1 MNGIQEVSG
10 SIPLI
15 STNHHKRMQKTVE
28 TTRFQRF
35 FCLLEKSFLGR
46 FCPLEFYSKIQG
58 LRGQKNEE
66 NQNESGRHDGRNLQ
80 GLSHFP
86 ENQRRGRKD
95 FADLFFPPARRIKA
109 YGHSEG
115 YCRPEQ
121 AGLGKHDSKHEGGR
135 PFLEHHK
142 QLHPDEAG
150 KPPAAGAATP
160 IDEKKGQEAPKT
172 PASTTP
178 KPADGK
184 KEPEAPKAPVD
195 PLAKPT
201 NEKKGQEAPK
211 TPAGTTP
218 KPTDGKKEPEAPKT
232 PVDPF
237 AKPTNEKKEP
247 EAPKTPAD
255 TPAKPADGKKEP
267 EAPKAPADPLA
278 KPTNEKKGQEAP
290 KAPADTSA
298 KPADEK
304 KGQEAPK
311 APADT
316 PAKPADGKKSPVSDP
331 SKPKDEKEQEPRSP
345 NLRFVALSKI
355 KPLPGTYVKDE
366 PRKDY
371 SGLIADIKKNGL
383 QKPVIL
389 RKSEKEDEFQLV
401 DGFHRCKALEQAGM
415 LEVRADVYEISLAQA
430 SEYRKGHR
438 DKPLMPVPG
447 KLVPYPPEEPAK
459 ADKAPEA
466 PAVGDEELPENLKIP
481 LTREG
486 QPETVTTMKVANIR
500 PFEGHPFAVRDNKDM
515 WDLVDSIKKF
525 GVLEPVMVIPH
536 KDGGYEMVSGHR
548 RMRACQLAGIEDI
561 PVIVRNLDR
570 DEAIISMVDS
580 NLKREEISP
589 MEKARAYQ
597 MKTDAMKRKMGRRT
611 KEEIAQDEALGI
623 KRINADEELAQQ
635 MGESPATIQR
645 YKTLNKLV
653 PELQDMVDKGKIP
666 VNTGADIA
674 QMKPKEQKVLADAI
688 QKEAKVPSG
697 TKAKELKKESQAGS
711 LTTEKIVQAVAPT
724 KREETPPLKVTMLE
738 EDLRPF
744 FPDKRTTIPDV
755 KQGILEGLKLR
766 QTVMERQKAKAAA
779 GKTVKKAETPVR

>member
-1 MNGIQEVSG
+1 MADPKKN
-10 SIPLI
+10 PLI
-15 STNHHKRMQKTVE
+15 GAFRAPVP
-28 TTRFQRF
+28 
-35 FCLLEKSFLGR
+35 G
-46 FCPLEFYSKIQG
+46 
-58 LRGQKNEE
+58 
-66 NQNESGRHDGRNLQ
+66 
-80 GLSHFP
+80 
-86 ENQRRGRKD
+86 
-95 FADLFFPPARRIKA
+95 APPGTPA
-109 YGHSEG
+109 
-115 YCRPEQ
+115 P
-121 AGLGKHDSKHEGGR
+121 
-135 PFLEHHK
+135 P
-142 QLHPDEAG
+142 EAG
-150 KPPAAGAATP
+150 NPPAAGAAKP
-160 IDEKKGQEAPKT
+160 IDEKKGQEAPKA
-172 PASTTP
+172 PAGTTP

-184 KEPEAPKAPVD
+184 KEPEAPKAP
-195 PLAKPT
+195 
-201 NEKKGQEAPK
+201 
-211 TPAGTTP
+211 
-218 KPTDGKKEPEAPKT
+218 
-232 PVDPF
+232 
-237 AKPTNEKKEP
+237 
-247 EAPKTPAD
+247 AD
-255 TPAKPADGKKEP
+255 TSAKPADGKKEP
-267 EAPKAPADPLA
+267 EAPKAPADPLT
-278 KPTNEKKGQEAP
+278 KPTNEKKGQEEP
-290 KAPADTSA
+290 KAPTDAS
-298 KPADEK
+298 
-304 KGQEAPK
+304 
-311 APADT
+311 
-316 PAKPADGKKSPVSDP
+316 AKPADGKKSPVSDP

-345 NLRFVALSKI
+345 DLRFVALSKI

-415 LEVRADVYEISLAQA
+415 LEVRADVYEMSLAQA

-481 LTREG
+481 LTKEG

-548 RMRACQLAGIEDI
+548 RMRACQLAGIENI

-623 KRINADEELAQQ
+623 KRMNADEELAQQ
-635 MGESPATIQR
+635 VGESPATIQR

-653 PELQDMVDKGKIP
+653 PELQDLVDEGKIP

-724 KREETPPLKVTMLE
+724 KREEMPPLKVTMLE

-766 QTVMERQKAKAAA
+766 QTVMERQKAKTAAA
-779 GKTVKKAETPVR
+779 KKADTPVR

>member
-1 MNGIQEVSG
+1 MADPKKN
-10 SIPLI
+10 PLI
-15 STNHHKRMQKTVE
+15 GAFRAPVP
-28 TTRFQRF
+28 
-35 FCLLEKSFLGR
+35 G
-46 FCPLEFYSKIQG
+46 
-58 LRGQKNEE
+58 
-66 NQNESGRHDGRNLQ
+66 
-80 GLSHFP
+80 
-86 ENQRRGRKD
+86 
-95 FADLFFPPARRIKA
+95 APPDTPA
-109 YGHSEG
+109 
-115 YCRPEQ
+115 P
-121 AGLGKHDSKHEGGR
+121 
-135 PFLEHHK
+135 P
-142 QLHPDEAG
+142 EAG
-150 KPPAAGAATP
+150 KPPAAGAAKP
-160 IDEKKGQEAPKT
+160 IDEKKGQEAPKA
-172 PASTTP
+172 PAGTTP
-178 KPADGK
+178 KPTDGKKGPEAPKAPADTSAKPADGK
-184 KEPEAPKAPVD
+184 KEPEAPKAP
-195 PLAKPT
+195 
-201 NEKKGQEAPK
+201 
-211 TPAGTTP
+211 AGTTP
-218 KPTDGKKEPEAPKT
+218 KPTDGKKGPEAPK
-232 PVDPF
+232 
-237 AKPTNEKKEP
+237 A
-247 EAPKTPAD
+247 PAD
-255 TPAKPADGKKEP
+255 TSAKPADGKKEP
-267 EAPKAPADPLA
+267 EAPKAPADPLT
-278 KPTNEKKGQEAP
+278 KPTNEKKGPEAP

-298 KPADEK
+298 KPADGK

-316 PAKPADGKKSPVSDP
+316 PAKPTNEKKGQEEPKAPTDTSAKPADGKKSPVSDP

-345 NLRFVALSKI
+345 DLRFVALSKI

-415 LEVRADVYEISLAQA
+415 LEVRADVYEMSLAQA

-481 LTREG
+481 LTKEG

-548 RMRACQLAGIEDI
+548 RMRACQLAGIENI

-623 KRINADEELAQQ
+623 KRMNADEELAQQ

-653 PELQDMVDKGKIP
+653 PELQDLVDEGKIP

-724 KREETPPLKVTMLE
+724 KREEMPPLKVTMLE

-779 GKTVKKAETPVR
+779 GKTVKKAETPTR

>member
-1 MNGIQEVSG
+1 MADPKKN
-10 SIPLI
+10 PLI
-15 STNHHKRMQKTVE
+15 GAFRAPVP
-28 TTRFQRF
+28 
-35 FCLLEKSFLGR
+35 G
-46 FCPLEFYSKIQG
+46 
-58 LRGQKNEE
+58 
-66 NQNESGRHDGRNLQ
+66 
-80 GLSHFP
+80 
-86 ENQRRGRKD
+86 
-95 FADLFFPPARRIKA
+95 APPDTPA
-109 YGHSEG
+109 
-115 YCRPEQ
+115 P
-121 AGLGKHDSKHEGGR
+121 
-135 PFLEHHK
+135 P
-142 QLHPDEAG
+142 EAG
-150 KPPAAGAATP
+150 KPPAAGAAKP
-160 IDEKKGQEAPKT
+160 IDEKKGQEAPKA
-172 PASTTP
+172 PVSTTP

-184 KEPEAPKAPVD
+184 KEPEAPKAPV
-195 PLAKPT
+195 
-201 NEKKGQEAPK
+201 
-211 TPAGTTP
+211 
-218 KPTDGKKEPEAPKT
+218 
-232 PVDPF
+232 
-237 AKPTNEKKEP
+237 
-247 EAPKTPAD
+247 
-255 TPAKPADGKKEP
+255 
-267 EAPKAPADPLA
+267 DPLA

-316 PAKPADGKKSPVSDP
+316 PAKPTNEKKGQEEPKAPTDTSAKPADGKKSPVSDP

-345 NLRFVALSKI
+345 DLRFVALSKI

-415 LEVRADVYEISLAQA
+415 LEVRADVYEMSLAQA

-481 LTREG
+481 LTKEG

-548 RMRACQLAGIEDI
+548 RMRACQLAGIENI

-623 KRINADEELAQQ
+623 KRMNADEELAQQ

-653 PELQDMVDKGKIP
+653 PELQDLVDEGKIP

-724 KREETPPLKVTMLE
+724 KREEMPPLKVTMLE

-779 GKTVKKAETPVR
+779 GKTVKKAETPTR

>member
-1 MNGIQEVSG
+1 MADPKKN
-10 SIPLI
+10 PLI
-15 STNHHKRMQKTVE
+15 GAFRAPVP
-28 TTRFQRF
+28 
-35 FCLLEKSFLGR
+35 G
-46 FCPLEFYSKIQG
+46 
-58 LRGQKNEE
+58 
-66 NQNESGRHDGRNLQ
+66 
-80 GLSHFP
+80 
-86 ENQRRGRKD
+86 
-95 FADLFFPPARRIKA
+95 APPDTPA
-109 YGHSEG
+109 
-115 YCRPEQ
+115 P
-121 AGLGKHDSKHEGGR
+121 
-135 PFLEHHK
+135 P
-142 QLHPDEAG
+142 EAG
-150 KPPAAGAATP
+150 KPPAAGAAKP
-160 IDEKKGQEAPKT
+160 IDEKKGQEAPK
-172 PASTTP
+172 A
-178 KPADGK
+178 
-184 KEPEAPKAPVD
+184 
-195 PLAKPT
+195 
-201 NEKKGQEAPK
+201 
-211 TPAGTTP
+211 PAGTTP
-218 KPTDGKKEPEAPKT
+218 KPTDGKKGP
-232 PVDPF
+232 
-237 AKPTNEKKEP
+237 
-247 EAPKTPAD
+247 
-255 TPAKPADGKKEP
+255 
-267 EAPKAPADPLA
+267 
-278 KPTNEKKGQEAP
+278 EAP

-298 KPADEK
+298 KPADGK

-316 PAKPADGKKSPVSDP
+316 PAKPTNEKKGQEEPKAPTDASAKPADGKKSPVSDP

-345 NLRFVALSKI
+345 DLRFVALSKI

-415 LEVRADVYEISLAQA
+415 LEVRADVYEMSLAQA

-481 LTREG
+481 LTKEG

-623 KRINADEELAQQ
+623 KRMNADEELAQQ
-635 MGESPATIQR
+635 VGESPATIQR

-653 PELQDMVDKGKIP
+653 PELQDLVDKGKIP

-688 QKEAKVPSG
+688 QKEDKVPSG

-711 LTTEKIVQAVAPT
+711 LTTEKIEQAVAPT

-779 GKTVKKAETPVR
+779 GKNVKKAETPVR

>member
-1 MNGIQEVSG
+1 MADPKKN
-10 SIPLI
+10 PLI
-15 STNHHKRMQKTVE
+15 GAFRAPVP
-28 TTRFQRF
+28 
-35 FCLLEKSFLGR
+35 G
-46 FCPLEFYSKIQG
+46 
-58 LRGQKNEE
+58 
-66 NQNESGRHDGRNLQ
+66 
-80 GLSHFP
+80 
-86 ENQRRGRKD
+86 
-95 FADLFFPPARRIKA
+95 APPGTPA
-109 YGHSEG
+109 
-115 YCRPEQ
+115 P
-121 AGLGKHDSKHEGGR
+121 
-135 PFLEHHK
+135 P
-142 QLHPDEAG
+142 EAG
-150 KPPAAGAATP
+150 KPPAAGAAKP
-160 IDEKKGQEAPKT
+160 IDEKKGQEAPK
-172 PASTTP
+172 A
-178 KPADGK
+178 
-184 KEPEAPKAPVD
+184 
-195 PLAKPT
+195 
-201 NEKKGQEAPK
+201 
-211 TPAGTTP
+211 PAGTTP
-218 KPTDGKKEPEAPKT
+218 KPTDGKK
-232 PVDPF
+232 
-237 AKPTNEKKEP
+237 
-247 EAPKTPAD
+247 
-255 TPAKPADGKKEP
+255 GP
-267 EAPKAPADPLA
+267 EAPKASADTSA
-278 KPTNEKKGQEAP
+278 KPTNEKKGQEEP
-290 KAPADTSA
+290 KAPTDAS
-298 KPADEK
+298 
-304 KGQEAPK
+304 
-311 APADT
+311 
-316 PAKPADGKKSPVSDP
+316 AKPADGKKSPVSDP

-345 NLRFVALSKI
+345 DLRFVALSKI

-415 LEVRADVYEISLAQA
+415 LEVRADVYEMSLAQA

-481 LTREG
+481 LTKEG

-548 RMRACQLAGIEDI
+548 RMRACQLAGIENI

-623 KRINADEELAQQ
+623 KRMNADEELAQQ
-635 MGESPATIQR
+635 VGESPATIQR

-653 PELQDMVDKGKIP
+653 PELQDLVDKGKIP

-688 QKEAKVPSG
+688 QKEDKVPSG

-711 LTTEKIVQAVAPT
+711 LTTEKIEQAVAPT

-766 QTVMERQKAKAAA
+766 QTVMERQKAKTAAA
-779 GKTVKKAETPVR
+779 KKADTPVR

>member
-1 MNGIQEVSG
+1 MADPKKN
-10 SIPLI
+10 PLI
-15 STNHHKRMQKTVE
+15 GAFRAPVP
-28 TTRFQRF
+28 
-35 FCLLEKSFLGR
+35 G
-46 FCPLEFYSKIQG
+46 
-58 LRGQKNEE
+58 
-66 NQNESGRHDGRNLQ
+66 
-80 GLSHFP
+80 
-86 ENQRRGRKD
+86 
-95 FADLFFPPARRIKA
+95 APPDTPA
-109 YGHSEG
+109 
-115 YCRPEQ
+115 P
-121 AGLGKHDSKHEGGR
+121 
-135 PFLEHHK
+135 P
-142 QLHPDEAG
+142 EAG
-150 KPPAAGAATP
+150 KPPAAGAAKP
-160 IDEKKGQEAPKT
+160 IDEKKGQEAPKA
-172 PASTTP
+172 PAGTTP

-184 KEPEAPKAPVD
+184 KEPEAPKAPAD
-195 PLAKPT
+195 TSAKPADG
-201 NEKKGQEAPK
+201 KKEPEAPK
-211 TPAGTTP
+211 APAGTTP
-218 KPTDGKKEPEAPKT
+218 KPTDGKKGPEAPK
-232 PVDPF
+232 
-237 AKPTNEKKEP
+237 A
-247 EAPKTPAD
+247 PAD
-255 TPAKPADGKKEP
+255 TSAKPADGKKEP
-267 EAPKAPADPLA
+267 EAPKAPADPLTKPTNEKKGPEAPKAPADTPA
-278 KPTNEKKGQEAP
+278 KPTNEKKGQEEP
-290 KAPADTSA
+290 KAPTDTS
-298 KPADEK
+298 
-304 KGQEAPK
+304 
-311 APADT
+311 
-316 PAKPADGKKSPVSDP
+316 AKPADGKKSPVSDP

-345 NLRFVALSKI
+345 DLRFVALSKI

-415 LEVRADVYEISLAQA
+415 LEVRADVYEMSLAQA

-481 LTREG
+481 LTKEG

-548 RMRACQLAGIEDI
+548 RMRACQLAGIENI

-623 KRINADEELAQQ
+623 KRMNADEELAQQ

-653 PELQDMVDKGKIP
+653 PELQDLVDEGKIP

-688 QKEAKVPSG
+688 QKEDKVPSG

-711 LTTEKIVQAVAPT
+711 LTTEKIEQAVAPT

-779 GKTVKKAETPVR
+779 GKTVKKAETPTR

>member
-1 MNGIQEVSG
+1 MADPKKN
-10 SIPLI
+10 PLI
-15 STNHHKRMQKTVE
+15 GAFRTPVPGT
-28 TTRFQRF
+28 
-35 FCLLEKSFLGR
+35 
-46 FCPLEFYSKIQG
+46 PP
-58 LRGQKNEE
+58 
-66 NQNESGRHDGRNLQ
+66 
-80 GLSHFP
+80 SHP
-86 ENQRRGRKD
+86 
-95 FADLFFPPARRIKA
+95 APPADQPPEPPKVPA
-109 YGHSEG
+109 DTPAKPAEG
-115 YCRPEQ
+115 
-121 AGLGKHDSKHEGGR
+121 
-135 PFLEHHK
+135 
-142 QLHPDEAG
+142 
-150 KPPAAGAATP
+150 
-160 IDEKKGQEAPKT
+160 KKEPEAPKAPVDT
-172 PASTTP
+172 PAKSVDGKKMPESSKVPADTTP

-184 KEPEAPKAPVD
+184 KEPEAPKPPVD
-195 PLAKPT
+195 TPAKPTNKKKGQETPKAPADTPAKPT
-201 NEKKGQEAPK
+201 NEKKGQE
-211 TPAGTTP
+211 
-218 KPTDGKKEPEAPKT
+218 E
-232 PVDPF
+232 
-237 AKPTNEKKEP
+237 
-247 EAPKTPAD
+247 
-255 TPAKPADGKKEP
+255 
-267 EAPKAPADPLA
+267 PKAP
-278 KPTNEKKGQEAP
+278 T
-290 KAPADTSA
+290 DTS
-298 KPADEK
+298 
-304 KGQEAPK
+304 
-311 APADT
+311 
-316 PAKPADGKKSPVSDP
+316 AKPADGKKSPVSDP

-345 NLRFVALSKI
+345 DLRFVALSKI

-415 LEVRADVYEISLAQA
+415 LEVRADVYEMSLAQA

-481 LTREG
+481 LTKEG

-623 KRINADEELAQQ
+623 KRMNADEELAQQ

-653 PELQDMVDKGKIP
+653 PELQDLVDEGKIP

-724 KREETPPLKVTMLE
+724 KREEMPPLKVTMLE

-779 GKTVKKAETPVR
+779 GKTVKKAETPTR

>member
-1 MNGIQEVSG
+1 MADPKKN
-10 SIPLI
+10 PLI
-15 STNHHKRMQKTVE
+15 GAFRAPVP
-28 TTRFQRF
+28 
-35 FCLLEKSFLGR
+35 G
-46 FCPLEFYSKIQG
+46 
-58 LRGQKNEE
+58 
-66 NQNESGRHDGRNLQ
+66 
-80 GLSHFP
+80 
-86 ENQRRGRKD
+86 
-95 FADLFFPPARRIKA
+95 APPDTPA
-109 YGHSEG
+109 
-115 YCRPEQ
+115 P
-121 AGLGKHDSKHEGGR
+121 
-135 PFLEHHK
+135 P
-142 QLHPDEAG
+142 EAG
-150 KPPAAGAATP
+150 KPPAAGAAKP
-160 IDEKKGQEAPKT
+160 IDEKKGQEAPKA
-172 PASTTP
+172 PAGTTP

-184 KEPEAPKAPVD
+184 KEPEAPKAP
-195 PLAKPT
+195 
-201 NEKKGQEAPK
+201 
-211 TPAGTTP
+211 
-218 KPTDGKKEPEAPKT
+218 
-232 PVDPF
+232 
-237 AKPTNEKKEP
+237 
-247 EAPKTPAD
+247 AD
-255 TPAKPADGKKEP
+255 TSAKPADGKKEP
-267 EAPKAPADPLA
+267 EAPKAPAGTTP
-278 KPTNEKKGQEAP
+278 KPTDGKKGPEAP

-298 KPADEK
+298 KPADGK

-316 PAKPADGKKSPVSDP
+316 PAKPTNEKKGQEEPKAPTDTSAKPADGKKSPVSDP

-345 NLRFVALSKI
+345 DLRFVALSKI

-415 LEVRADVYEISLAQA
+415 LEVRADVYEMSLAQA

-481 LTREG
+481 LTKEG

-548 RMRACQLAGIEDI
+548 RMRACQLAGIENI

-623 KRINADEELAQQ
+623 KRMNADEELAQQ

-653 PELQDMVDKGKIP
+653 PELQDLVDEGKIP

-724 KREETPPLKVTMLE
+724 KREEMPPLKVTMLE

-779 GKTVKKAETPVR
+779 GKNVKKAEAPMR

>member
-1 MNGIQEVSG
+1 MADPKKN
-10 SIPLI
+10 PLI
-15 STNHHKRMQKTVE
+15 GAFRAPVP
-28 TTRFQRF
+28 
-35 FCLLEKSFLGR
+35 G
-46 FCPLEFYSKIQG
+46 
-58 LRGQKNEE
+58 
-66 NQNESGRHDGRNLQ
+66 
-80 GLSHFP
+80 
-86 ENQRRGRKD
+86 
-95 FADLFFPPARRIKA
+95 APPGTPA
-109 YGHSEG
+109 
-115 YCRPEQ
+115 P
-121 AGLGKHDSKHEGGR
+121 
-135 PFLEHHK
+135 P
-142 QLHPDEAG
+142 EAG
-150 KPPAAGAATP
+150 KPPAAGAAKP
-160 IDEKKGQEAPKT
+160 IDEKKGQEAPKA
-172 PASTTP
+172 PAGTTP

-184 KEPEAPKAPVD
+184 KEPEAPKAP
-195 PLAKPT
+195 
-201 NEKKGQEAPK
+201 
-211 TPAGTTP
+211 
-218 KPTDGKKEPEAPKT
+218 
-232 PVDPF
+232 
-237 AKPTNEKKEP
+237 
-247 EAPKTPAD
+247 AD
-255 TPAKPADGKKEP
+255 TSAKPADGKKEP
-267 EAPKAPADPLA
+267 EAPKAPAGTTP
-278 KPTNEKKGQEAP
+278 KPTDGKKGPEAP

-298 KPADEK
+298 KPADGK

-316 PAKPADGKKSPVSDP
+316 PAKPTNEKKGQEEPKAPTDASAKPADGKKSPVSDP

-345 NLRFVALSKI
+345 DLRFVALSKI

-415 LEVRADVYEISLAQA
+415 LEVRADVYEMSLAQA

-481 LTREG
+481 LTKEG

-548 RMRACQLAGIEDI
+548 RMRACQLAGIENI

-611 KEEIAQDEALGI
+611 KEEIAQDEAMGI
-623 KRINADEELAQQ
+623 KRMSADEELAQQ
-635 MGESPATIQR
+635 VGESPATIQR

-653 PELQDMVDKGKIP
+653 PELQDLVDKGKIP

-688 QKEAKVPSG
+688 QKEDKVPSG

-711 LTTEKIVQAVAPT
+711 LTTEKIEQAVAPT

-779 GKTVKKAETPVR
+779 GKNVKKAETPVR

>member
-1 MNGIQEVSG
+1 MADPKKN
-10 SIPLI
+10 PLI
-15 STNHHKRMQKTVE
+15 GAFRTPVPGT
-28 TTRFQRF
+28 
-35 FCLLEKSFLGR
+35 
-46 FCPLEFYSKIQG
+46 PP
-58 LRGQKNEE
+58 
-66 NQNESGRHDGRNLQ
+66 
-80 GLSHFP
+80 SHP
-86 ENQRRGRKD
+86 
-95 FADLFFPPARRIKA
+95 APPADQP
-109 YGHSEG
+109 
-115 YCRPEQ
+115 PE
-121 AGLGKHDSKHEGGR
+121 
-135 PFLEHHK
+135 
-142 QLHPDEAG
+142 
-150 KPPAAGAATP
+150 TP
-160 IDEKKGQEAPKT
+160 KVPVDT
-172 PASTTP
+172 PT

-184 KEPEAPKAPVD
+184 KEPEAPKVPADAP
-195 PLAKPT
+195 AKSV
-201 NEKKGQEAPK
+201 
-211 TPAGTTP
+211 
-218 KPTDGKKEPEAPKT
+218 DGKKVPERPKAP
-232 PVDPF
+232 V
-237 AKPTNEKKEP
+237 
-247 EAPKTPAD
+247 D
-255 TPAKPADGKKEP
+255 TPAKSVDRKKVPEPSKVPADTTPKSADGKKEP
-267 EAPKAPADPLA
+267 EAPKPPLDTPA
-278 KPTNEKKGQEAP
+278 KPANEKKGQEAP
-290 KAPADTSA
+290 KAPADPPA
-298 KPADEK
+298 KPTSEK
-304 KGQEAPK
+304 KGQEKPK

-316 PAKPADGKKSPVSDP
+316 SAKPADGKKSPVSDP
-331 SKPKDEKEQEPRSP
+331 SKPKDEKEQEASKVTADTPANPKEQESRSP
-345 NLRFVALSKI
+345 DLRFVALSKI
-355 KPLPGTYVKDE
+355 IPLPGTYVKDE

-383 QKPVIL
+383 QKPIIL
-389 RKSEKEDEFQLV
+389 RKSEKEGEFQLV

-415 LEVRADVYEISLAQA
+415 LEVRADVYEMTLAQA
-430 SEYRKGHR
+430 SEYRRGHR

-459 ADKAPEA
+459 ADKAPEP
-466 PAVGDEELPENLKIP
+466 PAGKELEDEELPKDLKIP
-481 LTREG
+481 LTKEG

-611 KEEIAQDEALGI
+611 KEEIAQDEAMGI
-623 KRINADEELAQQ
+623 KRMNADEELAQQ
-635 MGESPATIQR
+635 VGESPATIQR

-653 PELQDMVDKGKIP
+653 PELQDMVDEGKIP

-674 QMKPKEQKVLADAI
+674 QMKPAEQKVLADAI

-697 TKAKELKKESQAGS
+697 TKAKELKAESKAGK
-711 LTTEKIVQAVAPT
+711 LTTEKIEQAVAPT
-724 KREETPPLKVTMLE
+724 KREEMPPLKVTMLE

-766 QTVMERQKAKAAA
+766 QIALERQKAKAVTA
-779 GKTVKKAETPVR
+779 KKADTPVR

>member
-1 MNGIQEVSG
+1 MADPKKN
-10 SIPLI
+10 PLI
-15 STNHHKRMQKTVE
+15 GAFRAPVP
-28 TTRFQRF
+28 
-35 FCLLEKSFLGR
+35 G
-46 FCPLEFYSKIQG
+46 
-58 LRGQKNEE
+58 
-66 NQNESGRHDGRNLQ
+66 
-80 GLSHFP
+80 
-86 ENQRRGRKD
+86 
-95 FADLFFPPARRIKA
+95 APPDTPA
-109 YGHSEG
+109 
-115 YCRPEQ
+115 P
-121 AGLGKHDSKHEGGR
+121 
-135 PFLEHHK
+135 P
-142 QLHPDEAG
+142 EAG
-150 KPPAAGAATP
+150 KPPAAGAAKP
-160 IDEKKGQEAPKT
+160 IDEKKGQEAPKA
-172 PASTTP
+172 PAGTTP

-184 KEPEAPKAPVD
+184 KEPEAPKAP
-195 PLAKPT
+195 
-201 NEKKGQEAPK
+201 
-211 TPAGTTP
+211 
-218 KPTDGKKEPEAPKT
+218 
-232 PVDPF
+232 
-237 AKPTNEKKEP
+237 
-247 EAPKTPAD
+247 
-255 TPAKPADGKKEP
+255 
-267 EAPKAPADPLA
+267 
-278 KPTNEKKGQEAP
+278 
-290 KAPADTSA
+290 ADTSA
-298 KPADEK
+298 KPADGK

-316 PAKPADGKKSPVSDP
+316 PAKPTNEKKGQEEPKAPTDTSAKPADGKKSPVSDP

-345 NLRFVALSKI
+345 DLRFVALSKI

-415 LEVRADVYEISLAQA
+415 LEVRADVYEMSLAQA

-481 LTREG
+481 LTKEG

-548 RMRACQLAGIEDI
+548 RMRACQLAGIENI

-623 KRINADEELAQQ
+623 KRMNADEELAQQ

-653 PELQDMVDKGKIP
+653 PELQDLVDKGKIP

-688 QKEAKVPSG
+688 QKEDKVPSG

-724 KREETPPLKVTMLE
+724 KREEMPPLKVTMLE

-779 GKTVKKAETPVR
+779 GKTVKKAETPTR

>member
-1 MNGIQEVSG
+1 MADPKKN
-10 SIPLI
+10 PLI
-15 STNHHKRMQKTVE
+15 GAFRAPVP
-28 TTRFQRF
+28 
-35 FCLLEKSFLGR
+35 G
-46 FCPLEFYSKIQG
+46 
-58 LRGQKNEE
+58 
-66 NQNESGRHDGRNLQ
+66 
-80 GLSHFP
+80 
-86 ENQRRGRKD
+86 
-95 FADLFFPPARRIKA
+95 APPDTPA
-109 YGHSEG
+109 
-115 YCRPEQ
+115 P
-121 AGLGKHDSKHEGGR
+121 
-135 PFLEHHK
+135 P
-142 QLHPDEAG
+142 EAG
-150 KPPAAGAATP
+150 KPPAAGAAKP
-160 IDEKKGQEAPKT
+160 IDEKKGQEAPK
-172 PASTTP
+172 A
-178 KPADGK
+178 
-184 KEPEAPKAPVD
+184 
-195 PLAKPT
+195 
-201 NEKKGQEAPK
+201 
-211 TPAGTTP
+211 PAGTTP
-218 KPTDGKKEPEAPKT
+218 KPTDGKK
-232 PVDPF
+232 
-237 AKPTNEKKEP
+237 
-247 EAPKTPAD
+247 
-255 TPAKPADGKKEP
+255 GP
-267 EAPKAPADPLA
+267 EAPKAPADTPA
-278 KPTNEKKGQEAP
+278 KPTNEKKGQEEP
-290 KAPADTSA
+290 KAPTDTS
-298 KPADEK
+298 
-304 KGQEAPK
+304 
-311 APADT
+311 
-316 PAKPADGKKSPVSDP
+316 AKPADGKKSPVSDP

-345 NLRFVALSKI
+345 DLRFVALSKI

-415 LEVRADVYEISLAQA
+415 LEVRADVYEMSLAQA

-481 LTREG
+481 LTKEG

-548 RMRACQLAGIEDI
+548 RMRACQLAGIENI

-623 KRINADEELAQQ
+623 KRMNADEELAQQ
-635 MGESPATIQR
+635 VGESPATIQR

-653 PELQDMVDKGKIP
+653 PELQDLVDKGKIP

-711 LTTEKIVQAVAPT
+711 LTTEKIEQAVAPT

-744 FPDKRTTIPDV
+744 FPDERTTIPDV

-779 GKTVKKAETPVR
+779 GKTVKKAETPTR

>member
-1 MNGIQEVSG
+1 MADPKKN
-10 SIPLI
+10 PLI
-15 STNHHKRMQKTVE
+15 GAFRAPVP
-28 TTRFQRF
+28 
-35 FCLLEKSFLGR
+35 G
-46 FCPLEFYSKIQG
+46 
-58 LRGQKNEE
+58 
-66 NQNESGRHDGRNLQ
+66 
-80 GLSHFP
+80 
-86 ENQRRGRKD
+86 
-95 FADLFFPPARRIKA
+95 APPDTPA
-109 YGHSEG
+109 
-115 YCRPEQ
+115 P
-121 AGLGKHDSKHEGGR
+121 
-135 PFLEHHK
+135 P
-142 QLHPDEAG
+142 EAG
-150 KPPAAGAATP
+150 KPPAAGAAKP
-160 IDEKKGQEAPKT
+160 IDEKKGQEAPKA
-172 PASTTP
+172 PVSTTP

-184 KEPEAPKAPVD
+184 KEPEAPKAPAD
-195 PLAKPT
+195 TSAKPADG
-201 NEKKGQEAPK
+201 KKEPEAPK

-218 KPTDGKKEPEAPKT
+218 KPTDGKKEPEAPK
-232 PVDPF
+232 
-237 AKPTNEKKEP
+237 A
-247 EAPKTPAD
+247 PAD
-255 TPAKPADGKKEP
+255 PLTKPADGKKEP
-267 EAPKAPADPLA
+267 EAPKAPADPLT
-278 KPTNEKKGQEAP
+278 KPTNEKKGPEAP

-298 KPADEK
+298 KPADGK
-304 KGQEAPK
+304 KGPEAPK

-316 PAKPADGKKSPVSDP
+316 PAKPTNEKKGQEEPKAPTDTSAKPADGKKSPVSDP

-345 NLRFVALSKI
+345 DLRFVALSKI

-415 LEVRADVYEISLAQA
+415 LEVRADVYEMSLAQA

-481 LTREG
+481 LTKEG

-548 RMRACQLAGIEDI
+548 RMRACQLAGIENI

-623 KRINADEELAQQ
+623 KRMNADEELAQQ

-653 PELQDMVDKGKIP
+653 PELQDLVDEGKIP

-724 KREETPPLKVTMLE
+724 KREEMPPLKVTMLE

-779 GKTVKKAETPVR
+779 GKTVKKAETPTR

>member
-1 MNGIQEVSG
+1 MADPKKN
-10 SIPLI
+10 PLI
-15 STNHHKRMQKTVE
+15 GAFRAPVP
-28 TTRFQRF
+28 
-35 FCLLEKSFLGR
+35 G
-46 FCPLEFYSKIQG
+46 
-58 LRGQKNEE
+58 
-66 NQNESGRHDGRNLQ
+66 
-80 GLSHFP
+80 
-86 ENQRRGRKD
+86 
-95 FADLFFPPARRIKA
+95 APPDTPA
-109 YGHSEG
+109 
-115 YCRPEQ
+115 P
-121 AGLGKHDSKHEGGR
+121 
-135 PFLEHHK
+135 P
-142 QLHPDEAG
+142 EAG
-150 KPPAAGAATP
+150 KPPAAGAAKP
-160 IDEKKGQEAPKT
+160 IDEKKGQEAPKA
-172 PASTTP
+172 PAGTTP

-184 KEPEAPKAPVD
+184 KEPEAPKAP
-195 PLAKPT
+195 
-201 NEKKGQEAPK
+201 
-211 TPAGTTP
+211 
-218 KPTDGKKEPEAPKT
+218 
-232 PVDPF
+232 
-237 AKPTNEKKEP
+237 
-247 EAPKTPAD
+247 AD
-255 TPAKPADGKKEP
+255 TSAKPADGKKEP
-267 EAPKAPADPLA
+267 EAPKAPAGTTP
-278 KPTNEKKGQEAP
+278 KPTDGKKGPEAP

-298 KPADEK
+298 KPADGK

-316 PAKPADGKKSPVSDP
+316 PAKPTNEKKGQEEPKAPTDTSAKPADGKKSPVSDP

-345 NLRFVALSKI
+345 DLRFVALSKI

-415 LEVRADVYEISLAQA
+415 LEVRADVYEMSLAQA

-481 LTREG
+481 LTKEG

-548 RMRACQLAGIEDI
+548 RMRACQLAGIENI

-623 KRINADEELAQQ
+623 KRMNADEELAQQ

-653 PELQDMVDKGKIP
+653 PELQDLVDEGKIP

-688 QKEAKVPSG
+688 QKEDKVPSG

-724 KREETPPLKVTMLE
+724 KREEMPPLKVTMLE

-779 GKTVKKAETPVR
+779 GKTVKKAETPTR

>member
-1 MNGIQEVSG
+1 MADPKKN
-10 SIPLI
+10 PLI
-15 STNHHKRMQKTVE
+15 GAFRAPVP
-28 TTRFQRF
+28 
-35 FCLLEKSFLGR
+35 G
-46 FCPLEFYSKIQG
+46 
-58 LRGQKNEE
+58 
-66 NQNESGRHDGRNLQ
+66 
-80 GLSHFP
+80 
-86 ENQRRGRKD
+86 
-95 FADLFFPPARRIKA
+95 APPGTPA
-109 YGHSEG
+109 
-115 YCRPEQ
+115 P
-121 AGLGKHDSKHEGGR
+121 
-135 PFLEHHK
+135 P
-142 QLHPDEAG
+142 EAG
-150 KPPAAGAATP
+150 KPPAAGAAKP
-160 IDEKKGQEAPKT
+160 IDEKKGQEAPK
-172 PASTTP
+172 A
-178 KPADGK
+178 
-184 KEPEAPKAPVD
+184 
-195 PLAKPT
+195 
-201 NEKKGQEAPK
+201 
-211 TPAGTTP
+211 PAGTTP
-218 KPTDGKKEPEAPKT
+218 KPTDGKKGPEAPK
-232 PVDPF
+232 
-237 AKPTNEKKEP
+237 AS
-247 EAPKTPAD
+247 AD
-255 TPAKPADGKKEP
+255 TSAKPADGKKEP
-267 EAPKAPADPLA
+267 EAPKAPADPLTKPTNEKKGPEAPKAPADTPA
-278 KPTNEKKGQEAP
+278 KPTNEKKGQEEP
-290 KAPADTSA
+290 KAPTDTS
-298 KPADEK
+298 
-304 KGQEAPK
+304 
-311 APADT
+311 
-316 PAKPADGKKSPVSDP
+316 AKPADGKKSPVSDP

-345 NLRFVALSKI
+345 DLRFVALSKI

-415 LEVRADVYEISLAQA
+415 LEVRADVYEMSLAQA

-481 LTREG
+481 LTKEG

-548 RMRACQLAGIEDI
+548 RMRACQLAGIENI

-623 KRINADEELAQQ
+623 KRMNADEELAQQ

-653 PELQDMVDKGKIP
+653 PELQDLVDEGKIP

-711 LTTEKIVQAVAPT
+711 LTTEKIEQAVAPT

-766 QTVMERQKAKAAA
+766 QTVMERQKAKTAAA
-779 GKTVKKAETPVR
+779 KKADTPVR

>member
-1 MNGIQEVSG
+1 MVDTKKN
-10 SIPLI
+10 PLI
-15 STNHHKRMQKTVE
+15 GAFRAPVP
-28 TTRFQRF
+28 
-35 FCLLEKSFLGR
+35 G
-46 FCPLEFYSKIQG
+46 
-58 LRGQKNEE
+58 
-66 NQNESGRHDGRNLQ
+66 
-80 GLSHFP
+80 
-86 ENQRRGRKD
+86 
-95 FADLFFPPARRIKA
+95 APPDTPAPP
-109 YGHSEG
+109 GTE
-115 YCRPEQ
+115 
-121 AGLGKHDSKHEGGR
+121 
-135 PFLEHHK
+135 
-142 QLHPDEAG
+142 
-150 KPPAAGAATP
+150 KPPADGATKP
-160 IDEKKGQEAPKT
+160 IDEKKGPEVPKVPADTPAKSTDGKKGQEAPKAPTDT
-172 PASTTP
+172 PV
-178 KPADGK
+178 KPADG
-184 KEPEAPKAPVD
+184 
-195 PLAKPT
+195 
-201 NEKKGQEAPK
+201 KKGQEAPK
-211 TPAGTTP
+211 APADAP
-218 KPTDGKKEPEAPKT
+218 AKPTNGKKGPEAPKT
-232 PVDPF
+232 P
-237 AKPTNEKKEP
+237 T
-247 EAPKTPAD
+247 D

-267 EAPKAPADPLA
+267 ETPKTPTDTPA
-278 KPTNEKKGQEAP
+278 KPDDGKKGP
-290 KAPADTSA
+290 
-298 KPADEK
+298 
-304 KGQEAPK
+304 EAPK

-316 PAKPADGKKSPVSDP
+316 PAKPAEGKKEPEAPKVPAGAPADKKQVSG
-331 SKPKDEKEQEPRSP
+331 KPRDEKGQEAPP
-345 NLRFVALSKI
+345 QNLRFVALSKI

-371 SGLIADIKKNGL
+371 SGLIADIQKNGL

-389 RKSEKEDEFQLV
+389 RKSEKEDEFQLI

-415 LEVRADVYEISLAQA
+415 LEVRADVYEMSLAQA

-481 LTREG
+481 LTKEG

-548 RMRACQLAGIEDI
+548 RMRACQLAGIENI

-611 KEEIAQDEALGI
+611 KEEIAQDKSLGI
-623 KRINADEELAQQ
+623 KRMNADEELAQQ
-635 MGESPATIQR
+635 VGESPATIQR
-645 YKTLNKLV
+645 YKTLDKLV
-653 PELQDMVDKGKIP
+653 PELQDMVDVGKIP

-688 QKEAKVPSG
+688 AKEGGTVPSG
-697 TKAKELKKESQAGS
+697 TKAKELKKESQAGN
-711 LTTEKIVQAVAPT
+711 LTAEKIEQAVAPT

-766 QTVMERQKAKAAA
+766 QTVIERQKAKAAA
-779 GKTVKKAETPVR
+779 GKNVKKAETPVR

>member
-1 MNGIQEVSG
+1 MADPKKN
-10 SIPLI
+10 PLI
-15 STNHHKRMQKTVE
+15 GAFRAPVP
-28 TTRFQRF
+28 
-35 FCLLEKSFLGR
+35 G
-46 FCPLEFYSKIQG
+46 
-58 LRGQKNEE
+58 
-66 NQNESGRHDGRNLQ
+66 
-80 GLSHFP
+80 
-86 ENQRRGRKD
+86 
-95 FADLFFPPARRIKA
+95 APPDTPA
-109 YGHSEG
+109 
-115 YCRPEQ
+115 P
-121 AGLGKHDSKHEGGR
+121 
-135 PFLEHHK
+135 P
-142 QLHPDEAG
+142 EAG
-150 KPPAAGAATP
+150 KPPAAGAAKP
-160 IDEKKGQEAPKT
+160 IDEKKGQEAPK
-172 PASTTP
+172 A
-178 KPADGK
+178 
-184 KEPEAPKAPVD
+184 
-195 PLAKPT
+195 
-201 NEKKGQEAPK
+201 
-211 TPAGTTP
+211 PAGTTP
-218 KPTDGKKEPEAPKT
+218 KPTDGKKGP
-232 PVDPF
+232 
-237 AKPTNEKKEP
+237 
-247 EAPKTPAD
+247 
-255 TPAKPADGKKEP
+255 
-267 EAPKAPADPLA
+267 
-278 KPTNEKKGQEAP
+278 EAP

-298 KPADEK
+298 KPADGK

-316 PAKPADGKKSPVSDP
+316 PAKPTNEKKGQEEPKAPTDASAKPADGKKSPVSDP

-345 NLRFVALSKI
+345 DLRFVALSKI

-415 LEVRADVYEISLAQA
+415 LEVRADVYEMSLAQA

-481 LTREG
+481 LTKEG

-548 RMRACQLAGIEDI
+548 RMRACQLAGIENI

-623 KRINADEELAQQ
+623 KRMNADEELAQQ
-635 MGESPATIQR
+635 VGESPATIQR

-653 PELQDMVDKGKIP
+653 PELQDLVDKGKIP

-688 QKEAKVPSG
+688 QKEDKVPSG

-724 KREETPPLKVTMLE
+724 KREEMPPLKVTMLE

-779 GKTVKKAETPVR
+779 GKTVKKAETPTR

>member
-1 MNGIQEVSG
+1 MADPKKN
-10 SIPLI
+10 PLI
-15 STNHHKRMQKTVE
+15 GAFRAPVP
-28 TTRFQRF
+28 
-35 FCLLEKSFLGR
+35 G
-46 FCPLEFYSKIQG
+46 
-58 LRGQKNEE
+58 
-66 NQNESGRHDGRNLQ
+66 
-80 GLSHFP
+80 
-86 ENQRRGRKD
+86 
-95 FADLFFPPARRIKA
+95 APPDTPA
-109 YGHSEG
+109 
-115 YCRPEQ
+115 P
-121 AGLGKHDSKHEGGR
+121 
-135 PFLEHHK
+135 P
-142 QLHPDEAG
+142 EAG
-150 KPPAAGAATP
+150 KPPAAGAAKP
-160 IDEKKGQEAPKT
+160 IDEKKGQEAPKA
-172 PASTTP
+172 PAGTTP

-184 KEPEAPKAPVD
+184 KEPEAPKAPAD
-195 PLAKPT
+195 PSAKPADG
-201 NEKKGQEAPK
+201 KKEPEAPK
-211 TPAGTTP
+211 APAGTTP
-218 KPTDGKKEPEAPKT
+218 KPTDGKKGPEAPK
-232 PVDPF
+232 
-237 AKPTNEKKEP
+237 AS
-247 EAPKTPAD
+247 AD
-255 TPAKPADGKKEP
+255 TSAKPADGKKEP
-267 EAPKAPADPLA
+267 EAPKAPADPLT
-278 KPTNEKKGQEAP
+278 KPTNEKKGPEAP

-298 KPADEK
+298 KPADGK

-316 PAKPADGKKSPVSDP
+316 PAKPTNEKKGQEEPKAPTDTSAKPADGKKSPVSDP

-345 NLRFVALSKI
+345 DLRFVALSKI

-415 LEVRADVYEISLAQA
+415 LEVRADVYEMSLAQA

-481 LTREG
+481 LTKEG

-548 RMRACQLAGIEDI
+548 RMRACQLAGIENI

-623 KRINADEELAQQ
+623 KRMNADEELAQQ

-653 PELQDMVDKGKIP
+653 PELQDLVDEGKIP

-724 KREETPPLKVTMLE
+724 KREEMPPLKVTMLE

-779 GKTVKKAETPVR
+779 GKTVKKAETPTR

>member
-1 MNGIQEVSG
+1 MADPKKN
-10 SIPLI
+10 PLI
-15 STNHHKRMQKTVE
+15 GAFRAPVP
-28 TTRFQRF
+28 
-35 FCLLEKSFLGR
+35 G
-46 FCPLEFYSKIQG
+46 
-58 LRGQKNEE
+58 
-66 NQNESGRHDGRNLQ
+66 
-80 GLSHFP
+80 
-86 ENQRRGRKD
+86 
-95 FADLFFPPARRIKA
+95 APPDTPA
-109 YGHSEG
+109 
-115 YCRPEQ
+115 P
-121 AGLGKHDSKHEGGR
+121 
-135 PFLEHHK
+135 P
-142 QLHPDEAG
+142 EAG
-150 KPPAAGAATP
+150 KPPAAGAAKP
-160 IDEKKGQEAPKT
+160 IDEKKGQEAPKA
-172 PASTTP
+172 PAGTTP

-184 KEPEAPKAPVD
+184 KEPEAPKAPAD
-195 PLAKPT
+195 TSAKPADG
-201 NEKKGQEAPK
+201 KKEPEAPK
-211 TPAGTTP
+211 APAGTTP
-218 KPTDGKKEPEAPKT
+218 KPTDGKKGPEAPK
-232 PVDPF
+232 
-237 AKPTNEKKEP
+237 A
-247 EAPKTPAD
+247 PAD
-255 TPAKPADGKKEP
+255 TSAKPADGKKEP
-267 EAPKAPADPLA
+267 EAPKAPADPLP
-278 KPTNEKKGQEAP
+278 KPTNEKKGPEAP

-298 KPADEK
+298 KPADGK
-304 KGQEAPK
+304 KVQDAPK

-316 PAKPADGKKSPVSDP
+316 PAKPTNEKKGQEEPKAPTDTSAKPADGKKSPVSDP

-345 NLRFVALSKI
+345 DLRFVALSKI

-415 LEVRADVYEISLAQA
+415 LEVRADVYEMSLAQA

-481 LTREG
+481 LTKEG

-548 RMRACQLAGIEDI
+548 RMRACQLAGIENI

-623 KRINADEELAQQ
+623 KRMNADEELAQQ

-653 PELQDMVDKGKIP
+653 PELQDLVDEGKIP

-724 KREETPPLKVTMLE
+724 KREEMPPLKVTMLE

-779 GKTVKKAETPVR
+779 GKTVKKAETPTR

>member
-1 MNGIQEVSG
+1 MADPKKN
-10 SIPLI
+10 PLI
-15 STNHHKRMQKTVE
+15 GAFRAPVP
-28 TTRFQRF
+28 
-35 FCLLEKSFLGR
+35 G
-46 FCPLEFYSKIQG
+46 
-58 LRGQKNEE
+58 
-66 NQNESGRHDGRNLQ
+66 
-80 GLSHFP
+80 
-86 ENQRRGRKD
+86 
-95 FADLFFPPARRIKA
+95 APPDTPA
-109 YGHSEG
+109 
-115 YCRPEQ
+115 P
-121 AGLGKHDSKHEGGR
+121 
-135 PFLEHHK
+135 P
-142 QLHPDEAG
+142 EAG
-150 KPPAAGAATP
+150 KPPAAGAAKP
-160 IDEKKGQEAPKT
+160 IDEKKGQEAPKA
-172 PASTTP
+172 PAGTTP

-184 KEPEAPKAPVD
+184 KEPEAPKAP
-195 PLAKPT
+195 A
-201 NEKKGQEAPK
+201 A
-211 TPAGTTP
+211 AS
-218 KPTDGKKEPEAPKT
+218 
-232 PVDPF
+232 
-237 AKPTNEKKEP
+237 
-247 EAPKTPAD
+247 
-255 TPAKPADGKKEP
+255 AKPADGKKEP
-267 EAPKAPADPLA
+267 EAPKAPAGTTP
-278 KPTNEKKGQEAP
+278 KPTDGKKGPEAP

-298 KPADEK
+298 KPADGK

-316 PAKPADGKKSPVSDP
+316 PAKPTNEKKGQEEPKAPTDTSAKPADGKKSPVSDP

-345 NLRFVALSKI
+345 DLRFVALSKI

-415 LEVRADVYEISLAQA
+415 LEVRADVYEMSLAQA

-481 LTREG
+481 LTKEG

-548 RMRACQLAGIEDI
+548 RMRACQLAGIENI

-623 KRINADEELAQQ
+623 KRMNADEELAQQ

-653 PELQDMVDKGKIP
+653 PELQDLVDEGKIP

-724 KREETPPLKVTMLE
+724 KREEMPPLKVTMLE

-779 GKTVKKAETPVR
+779 GKTVKKAETPTR

>member
-1 MNGIQEVSG
+1 MADPKKN
-10 SIPLI
+10 PLI
-15 STNHHKRMQKTVE
+15 GAFRAPVP
-28 TTRFQRF
+28 
-35 FCLLEKSFLGR
+35 G
-46 FCPLEFYSKIQG
+46 
-58 LRGQKNEE
+58 
-66 NQNESGRHDGRNLQ
+66 
-80 GLSHFP
+80 
-86 ENQRRGRKD
+86 
-95 FADLFFPPARRIKA
+95 APPDTPA
-109 YGHSEG
+109 
-115 YCRPEQ
+115 P
-121 AGLGKHDSKHEGGR
+121 
-135 PFLEHHK
+135 P
-142 QLHPDEAG
+142 EAG
-150 KPPAAGAATP
+150 KPPAAGAAKP
-160 IDEKKGQEAPKT
+160 IDEKKGQEAPKA
-172 PASTTP
+172 PVSTTP

-184 KEPEAPKAPVD
+184 KEP
-195 PLAKPT
+195 
-201 NEKKGQEAPK
+201 
-211 TPAGTTP
+211 
-218 KPTDGKKEPEAPKT
+218 
-232 PVDPF
+232 
-237 AKPTNEKKEP
+237 
-247 EAPKTPAD
+247 
-255 TPAKPADGKKEP
+255 
-267 EAPKAPADPLA
+267 
-278 KPTNEKKGQEAP
+278 EAP

-481 LTREG
+481 LTKEG

-548 RMRACQLAGIEDI
+548 RMRACQLAGIENI

-623 KRINADEELAQQ
+623 KRMNADEELAQQ
-635 MGESPATIQR
+635 VGESPATIQR

-653 PELQDMVDKGKIP
+653 PELQDLVDKGKIP

-688 QKEAKVPSG
+688 QKEDKVPSG

-711 LTTEKIVQAVAPT
+711 LTTEKIEQAVAPT

-779 GKTVKKAETPVR
+779 GKNVKKAETPVR

>member
-1 MNGIQEVSG
+1 MADPKKN
-10 SIPLI
+10 PLI
-15 STNHHKRMQKTVE
+15 GAFRTPVPGT
-28 TTRFQRF
+28 
-35 FCLLEKSFLGR
+35 
-46 FCPLEFYSKIQG
+46 PP
-58 LRGQKNEE
+58 
-66 NQNESGRHDGRNLQ
+66 
-80 GLSHFP
+80 SHP
-86 ENQRRGRKD
+86 
-95 FADLFFPPARRIKA
+95 APPADQP
-109 YGHSEG
+109 
-115 YCRPEQ
+115 PE
-121 AGLGKHDSKHEGGR
+121 
-135 PFLEHHK
+135 
-142 QLHPDEAG
+142 
-150 KPPAAGAATP
+150 TP
-160 IDEKKGQEAPKT
+160 KVPVDT
-172 PASTTP
+172 PT

-184 KEPEAPKAPVD
+184 KEPEAPKV
-195 PLAKPT
+195 
-201 NEKKGQEAPK
+201 
-211 TPAGTTP
+211 PADTTP
-218 KPTDGKKEPEAPKT
+218 KS
-232 PVDPF
+232 
-237 AKPTNEKKEP
+237 
-247 EAPKTPAD
+247 
-255 TPAKPADGKKEP
+255 ADGKKEP
-267 EAPKAPADPLA
+267 EAPKPPLDTPVKPA
-278 KPTNEKKGQEAP
+278 NEKKGQETPKAPADTPAKPTSEKKGQENP

-298 KPADEK
+298 KPAN
-304 KGQEAPK
+304 
-311 APADT
+311 
-316 PAKPADGKKSPVSDP
+316 GKKSPVSDP
-331 SKPKDEKEQEPRSP
+331 GKPKDEKEQEASKVTADTPANPKEQESRSP
-345 NLRFVALSKI
+345 DLRFVALSKI

-383 QKPVIL
+383 QKPIIL
-389 RKSEKEDEFQLV
+389 RKSEKEGEFQLV

-415 LEVRADVYEISLAQA
+415 LEVRADVYEMTLAQA
-430 SEYRKGHR
+430 SEYRRGHR

-459 ADKAPEA
+459 ADKTPEA
-466 PAVGDEELPENLKIP
+466 PAVEDEELPENLKIP
-481 LTREG
+481 LTKEG

-597 MKTDAMKRKMGRRT
+597 MKTDAMKRKTGRRT
-611 KEEIAQDEALGI
+611 KEEIAQDEAMGI
-623 KRINADEELAQQ
+623 KRMNADEELAQQ
-635 MGESPATIQR
+635 VGESPATIQR

-653 PELQDMVDKGKIP
+653 PELQDMVDEGKIP

-674 QMKPKEQKVLADAI
+674 QMKPAEQKVLADAI

-697 TKAKELKKESQAGS
+697 TKAKELKAESKAGK
-711 LTTEKIVQAVAPT
+711 LTTEKIEQAVAPT
-724 KREETPPLKVTMLE
+724 KREEMPPLKVTMLE

-766 QTVMERQKAKAAA
+766 QIALERQKAKAATA
-779 GKTVKKAETPVR
+779 KKADTPTR

>member
-1 MNGIQEVSG
+1 MADPKKN
-10 SIPLI
+10 PLI
-15 STNHHKRMQKTVE
+15 GAFRAPVP
-28 TTRFQRF
+28 
-35 FCLLEKSFLGR
+35 G
-46 FCPLEFYSKIQG
+46 
-58 LRGQKNEE
+58 
-66 NQNESGRHDGRNLQ
+66 
-80 GLSHFP
+80 
-86 ENQRRGRKD
+86 
-95 FADLFFPPARRIKA
+95 APPDTPA
-109 YGHSEG
+109 
-115 YCRPEQ
+115 P
-121 AGLGKHDSKHEGGR
+121 
-135 PFLEHHK
+135 P
-142 QLHPDEAG
+142 EAG
-150 KPPAAGAATP
+150 KPPAAGAAKP
-160 IDEKKGQEAPKT
+160 IDEKKGQEAPKA
-172 PASTTP
+172 PAGTTP

-184 KEPEAPKAPVD
+184 KEPEAPKAP
-195 PLAKPT
+195 
-201 NEKKGQEAPK
+201 
-211 TPAGTTP
+211 
-218 KPTDGKKEPEAPKT
+218 
-232 PVDPF
+232 
-237 AKPTNEKKEP
+237 
-247 EAPKTPAD
+247 
-255 TPAKPADGKKEP
+255 
-267 EAPKAPADPLA
+267 
-278 KPTNEKKGQEAP
+278 
-290 KAPADTSA
+290 ADTSA
-298 KPADEK
+298 KPADGK

-316 PAKPADGKKSPVSDP
+316 PAKPTNEKKGQEEPKAPTDTSAKPADGKKSPVSDP

-345 NLRFVALSKI
+345 DLRFVALSKI

-415 LEVRADVYEISLAQA
+415 LEVRADVYEMSLAQA

-481 LTREG
+481 LTKEG

-548 RMRACQLAGIEDI
+548 RMRACQLAGIENI

-623 KRINADEELAQQ
+623 KRMNADEELAQQ
-635 MGESPATIQR
+635 MGETPATIQR

-653 PELQDMVDKGKIP
+653 PELQDLVDEGKIP

-724 KREETPPLKVTMLE
+724 KREEMPPLKVTMLE

-779 GKTVKKAETPVR
+779 GKTVKKAETPTR

>member
-1 MNGIQEVSG
+1 MADPKKN
-10 SIPLI
+10 PLI
-15 STNHHKRMQKTVE
+15 GAFRAPVP
-28 TTRFQRF
+28 
-35 FCLLEKSFLGR
+35 G
-46 FCPLEFYSKIQG
+46 
-58 LRGQKNEE
+58 
-66 NQNESGRHDGRNLQ
+66 
-80 GLSHFP
+80 
-86 ENQRRGRKD
+86 
-95 FADLFFPPARRIKA
+95 APPGTPA
-109 YGHSEG
+109 
-115 YCRPEQ
+115 P
-121 AGLGKHDSKHEGGR
+121 
-135 PFLEHHK
+135 P
-142 QLHPDEAG
+142 EAG
-150 KPPAAGAATP
+150 KPPAAGAAKP
-160 IDEKKGQEAPKT
+160 IDEKKGQEAPKA
-172 PASTTP
+172 PAGTTP
-178 KPADGK
+178 KPTDGKKGPEAPKAPADTSAKPADGK
-184 KEPEAPKAPVD
+184 KEPEAPKAPAA
-195 PLAKPT
+195 PLTKPT

-211 TPAGTTP
+211 
-218 KPTDGKKEPEAPKT
+218 
-232 PVDPF
+232 V
-237 AKPTNEKKEP
+237 
-247 EAPKTPAD
+247 PAD
-255 TPAKPADGKKEP
+255 TSAKPADGKKEP
-267 EAPKAPADPLA
+267 EAPKAPADPLTKPTNEKKGPEAPKAPADTPA
-278 KPTNEKKGQEAP
+278 KPTNEKKGQEEP
-290 KAPADTSA
+290 KAPTDAS
-298 KPADEK
+298 
-304 KGQEAPK
+304 
-311 APADT
+311 
-316 PAKPADGKKSPVSDP
+316 AKPADGKKSPVSDP

-345 NLRFVALSKI
+345 DLRFVALSKI

-415 LEVRADVYEISLAQA
+415 LEVRADVYEMSLAQA

-481 LTREG
+481 LTKEG

-548 RMRACQLAGIEDI
+548 RMRACQLAGIENI

-623 KRINADEELAQQ
+623 KRMNADEELAQQ
-635 MGESPATIQR
+635 VGESPATIQR

-653 PELQDMVDKGKIP
+653 PELQDLVDKGKIP

-688 QKEAKVPSG
+688 QKEDKVPSG

-711 LTTEKIVQAVAPT
+711 LTTEKIEQAVAPT

-766 QTVMERQKAKAAA
+766 QTVMERQKAKTAAA
-779 GKTVKKAETPVR
+779 KKADTPVR

>member
-1 MNGIQEVSG
+1 MADPKKN
-10 SIPLI
+10 PLI
-15 STNHHKRMQKTVE
+15 GAFRAPVP
-28 TTRFQRF
+28 
-35 FCLLEKSFLGR
+35 G
-46 FCPLEFYSKIQG
+46 
-58 LRGQKNEE
+58 
-66 NQNESGRHDGRNLQ
+66 
-80 GLSHFP
+80 
-86 ENQRRGRKD
+86 
-95 FADLFFPPARRIKA
+95 APPDTPA
-109 YGHSEG
+109 
-115 YCRPEQ
+115 P
-121 AGLGKHDSKHEGGR
+121 
-135 PFLEHHK
+135 P
-142 QLHPDEAG
+142 EAG
-150 KPPAAGAATP
+150 KPPAAGAAKP
-160 IDEKKGQEAPKT
+160 IDEKKGQEAPK
-172 PASTTP
+172 A
-178 KPADGK
+178 
-184 KEPEAPKAPVD
+184 
-195 PLAKPT
+195 
-201 NEKKGQEAPK
+201 
-211 TPAGTTP
+211 PAGTTP
-218 KPTDGKKEPEAPKT
+218 KPTDGKKGPEAPK
-232 PVDPF
+232 
-237 AKPTNEKKEP
+237 A
-247 EAPKTPAD
+247 PAD
-255 TPAKPADGKKEP
+255 TSAKPADGKKEP
-267 EAPKAPADPLA
+267 EAPKAPADPLTKPTNEKKGPEAPKAPADTPA
-278 KPTNEKKGQEAP
+278 KPTNEKKGQEEP
-290 KAPADTSA
+290 KAPTDTS
-298 KPADEK
+298 
-304 KGQEAPK
+304 
-311 APADT
+311 
-316 PAKPADGKKSPVSDP
+316 AKPADGKKSPVSDP

-345 NLRFVALSKI
+345 DLRFVALSKI

-415 LEVRADVYEISLAQA
+415 LEVRADVYEMSLAQA

-481 LTREG
+481 LTKEG

-548 RMRACQLAGIEDI
+548 RMRACQLAGIENI

-623 KRINADEELAQQ
+623 KRMNADEELAQQ

-653 PELQDMVDKGKIP
+653 PELQDLVDEGKIP

-724 KREETPPLKVTMLE
+724 KREEMPPLKVTMLE

-779 GKTVKKAETPVR
+779 GKTVKKAETPTR

>member
-1 MNGIQEVSG
+1 MADPKKN
-10 SIPLI
+10 PLI
-15 STNHHKRMQKTVE
+15 GAFRAPVP
-28 TTRFQRF
+28 
-35 FCLLEKSFLGR
+35 G
-46 FCPLEFYSKIQG
+46 
-58 LRGQKNEE
+58 
-66 NQNESGRHDGRNLQ
+66 
-80 GLSHFP
+80 
-86 ENQRRGRKD
+86 
-95 FADLFFPPARRIKA
+95 APPDTPA
-109 YGHSEG
+109 
-115 YCRPEQ
+115 P
-121 AGLGKHDSKHEGGR
+121 
-135 PFLEHHK
+135 P
-142 QLHPDEAG
+142 EAG
-150 KPPAAGAATP
+150 KPPAAGAAKP
-160 IDEKKGQEAPKT
+160 IDEKKGQEAPKA
-172 PASTTP
+172 PAGTTP

-184 KEPEAPKAPVD
+184 KEPEAPKAPAD
-195 PLAKPT
+195 TSAKPADG
-201 NEKKGQEAPK
+201 KKEPEAPK
-211 TPAGTTP
+211 APAGTTP
-218 KPTDGKKEPEAPKT
+218 KPTDGKKEPEAPK
-232 PVDPF
+232 
-237 AKPTNEKKEP
+237 A
-247 EAPKTPAD
+247 PAD
-255 TPAKPADGKKEP
+255 TSAKPAD
-267 EAPKAPADPLA
+267 
-278 KPTNEKKGQEAP
+278 EKKGQEAP

-345 NLRFVALSKI
+345 DLRFVALSKI

-481 LTREG
+481 LTKEG

-548 RMRACQLAGIEDI
+548 RMRACQLAGIENI

-623 KRINADEELAQQ
+623 KRMNADEELAQQ
-635 MGESPATIQR
+635 VGESPATIQR

-653 PELQDMVDKGKIP
+653 PELQDLVDKGKIP

-688 QKEAKVPSG
+688 QKEDKVPSG

-711 LTTEKIVQAVAPT
+711 LTTEKIEQAVAPT

-779 GKTVKKAETPVR
+779 GKNVKKAETPVR

>member
-1 MNGIQEVSG
+1 MADPKKN
-10 SIPLI
+10 PLI
-15 STNHHKRMQKTVE
+15 GAFRAPVP
-28 TTRFQRF
+28 
-35 FCLLEKSFLGR
+35 G
-46 FCPLEFYSKIQG
+46 
-58 LRGQKNEE
+58 
-66 NQNESGRHDGRNLQ
+66 
-80 GLSHFP
+80 
-86 ENQRRGRKD
+86 
-95 FADLFFPPARRIKA
+95 APPDTPA
-109 YGHSEG
+109 
-115 YCRPEQ
+115 P
-121 AGLGKHDSKHEGGR
+121 
-135 PFLEHHK
+135 P
-142 QLHPDEAG
+142 EAG
-150 KPPAAGAATP
+150 KPPAAGAAKPT
-160 IDEKKGQEAPKT
+160 DEKKGQEAPKA
-172 PASTTP
+172 PAGTTP

-184 KEPEAPKAPVD
+184 KEPEAPKV
-195 PLAKPT
+195 
-201 NEKKGQEAPK
+201 
-211 TPAGTTP
+211 
-218 KPTDGKKEPEAPKT
+218 
-232 PVDPF
+232 
-237 AKPTNEKKEP
+237 
-247 EAPKTPAD
+247 PAD
-255 TPAKPADGKKEP
+255 TSAKPADGKKEP
-267 EAPKAPADPLA
+267 EAPKAPADPLTKPTNEKKGPEAPKAPADTPA
-278 KPTNEKKGQEAP
+278 KPTNEKKGQEEP
-290 KAPADTSA
+290 KAPTDAS
-298 KPADEK
+298 
-304 KGQEAPK
+304 
-311 APADT
+311 
-316 PAKPADGKKSPVSDP
+316 AKPADGKKSPVSDP

-345 NLRFVALSKI
+345 DLRFVALSKI

-415 LEVRADVYEISLAQA
+415 LEVRADVYEMSLAQA

-481 LTREG
+481 LTKEG

-548 RMRACQLAGIEDI
+548 RMRACQLAGIENI

-623 KRINADEELAQQ
+623 KRMNADEELAQQ
-635 MGESPATIQR
+635 VGESPATIQR

-653 PELQDMVDKGKIP
+653 PELQDLVDKGKIP

-688 QKEAKVPSG
+688 QKEDKVPSG

-711 LTTEKIVQAVAPT
+711 LTTEKIEQAVAPT

-779 GKTVKKAETPVR
+779 GKTVKKAETPTR

>member
-1 MNGIQEVSG
+1 MADPKKN
-10 SIPLI
+10 PLI
-15 STNHHKRMQKTVE
+15 GAFRAPVP
-28 TTRFQRF
+28 
-35 FCLLEKSFLGR
+35 G
-46 FCPLEFYSKIQG
+46 
-58 LRGQKNEE
+58 
-66 NQNESGRHDGRNLQ
+66 
-80 GLSHFP
+80 
-86 ENQRRGRKD
+86 
-95 FADLFFPPARRIKA
+95 APPDTPA
-109 YGHSEG
+109 
-115 YCRPEQ
+115 P
-121 AGLGKHDSKHEGGR
+121 
-135 PFLEHHK
+135 P
-142 QLHPDEAG
+142 EAG
-150 KPPAAGAATP
+150 KPPAAGAAKP
-160 IDEKKGQEAPKT
+160 IDEKKGQEAPK
-172 PASTTP
+172 A
-178 KPADGK
+178 
-184 KEPEAPKAPVD
+184 
-195 PLAKPT
+195 
-201 NEKKGQEAPK
+201 
-211 TPAGTTP
+211 PAGTTP
-218 KPTDGKKEPEAPKT
+218 KPTDGKKGPEAPK
-232 PVDPF
+232 
-237 AKPTNEKKEP
+237 AS
-247 EAPKTPAD
+247 AD
-255 TPAKPADGKKEP
+255 TSAKPADGKKEP
-267 EAPKAPADPLA
+267 EAPKAPAAPLT
-278 KPTNEKKGQEAP
+278 KPTNEKKGPEAP

-298 KPADEK
+298 KPADGK

-316 PAKPADGKKSPVSDP
+316 PAKPTNEKKGQEEPKAPTDTSAKPADGKKSPVSDP

-345 NLRFVALSKI
+345 DLRFVALSKI

-415 LEVRADVYEISLAQA
+415 LEVRADVYEMSLAQA

-481 LTREG
+481 LTKEG

-548 RMRACQLAGIEDI
+548 RMRACQLAGIENI

-623 KRINADEELAQQ
+623 KRMNADEELAQQ
-635 MGESPATIQR
+635 VGESPATIQR

-653 PELQDMVDKGKIP
+653 PELQDLVDKGKIP

-688 QKEAKVPSG
+688 QKEDKVPSG

-711 LTTEKIVQAVAPT
+711 LTTEKIEQAVAPT

-779 GKTVKKAETPVR
+779 GKNVKKAETPVR

>member
-1 MNGIQEVSG
+1 MADPKKN
-10 SIPLI
+10 PLI
-15 STNHHKRMQKTVE
+15 GAFRAPVP
-28 TTRFQRF
+28 
-35 FCLLEKSFLGR
+35 G
-46 FCPLEFYSKIQG
+46 
-58 LRGQKNEE
+58 
-66 NQNESGRHDGRNLQ
+66 
-80 GLSHFP
+80 
-86 ENQRRGRKD
+86 
-95 FADLFFPPARRIKA
+95 APPGTPA
-109 YGHSEG
+109 
-115 YCRPEQ
+115 P
-121 AGLGKHDSKHEGGR
+121 
-135 PFLEHHK
+135 P
-142 QLHPDEAG
+142 EAG
-150 KPPAAGAATP
+150 KPPAAGAAKP
-160 IDEKKGQEAPKT
+160 IDEKKGQEAPK
-172 PASTTP
+172 A
-178 KPADGK
+178 
-184 KEPEAPKAPVD
+184 
-195 PLAKPT
+195 
-201 NEKKGQEAPK
+201 
-211 TPAGTTP
+211 PAGTTP
-218 KPTDGKKEPEAPKT
+218 KPTDGKKGPEAPK
-232 PVDPF
+232 
-237 AKPTNEKKEP
+237 AS
-247 EAPKTPAD
+247 AD
-255 TPAKPADGKKEP
+255 TSAKPADGKKEP
-267 EAPKAPADPLA
+267 EAPKAPADPLTKPTNEKKGPEAPKAPADTPA
-278 KPTNEKKGQEAP
+278 KPTNEKKGQEEP
-290 KAPADTSA
+290 KAPTDAS
-298 KPADEK
+298 
-304 KGQEAPK
+304 
-311 APADT
+311 
-316 PAKPADGKKSPVSDP
+316 AKPADGKKSPVSDP

-345 NLRFVALSKI
+345 DLRFVALSKI

-415 LEVRADVYEISLAQA
+415 LEVRADVYEMSLAQA

-481 LTREG
+481 LTKEG

-500 PFEGHPFAVRDNKDM
+500 PFEGHPFAVRDYKDM

-548 RMRACQLAGIEDI
+548 RMRACQLAGIENI

-623 KRINADEELAQQ
+623 KRMNADEELAQQ
-635 MGESPATIQR
+635 VGESPATIQR

-653 PELQDMVDKGKIP
+653 PELQDLVDKGKIP

-688 QKEAKVPSG
+688 QKEDKVPSG

-711 LTTEKIVQAVAPT
+711 LTTEKIEQAVAPT

-766 QTVMERQKAKAAA
+766 QTVMERQKAKTAAA
-779 GKTVKKAETPVR
+779 KKADTPVR

>member
-1 MNGIQEVSG
+1 MADPKKN
-10 SIPLI
+10 PLI
-15 STNHHKRMQKTVE
+15 GAFRAPVP
-28 TTRFQRF
+28 
-35 FCLLEKSFLGR
+35 G
-46 FCPLEFYSKIQG
+46 
-58 LRGQKNEE
+58 
-66 NQNESGRHDGRNLQ
+66 
-80 GLSHFP
+80 
-86 ENQRRGRKD
+86 
-95 FADLFFPPARRIKA
+95 APPDTPA
-109 YGHSEG
+109 
-115 YCRPEQ
+115 P
-121 AGLGKHDSKHEGGR
+121 
-135 PFLEHHK
+135 P
-142 QLHPDEAG
+142 EAG
-150 KPPAAGAATP
+150 KPPAAGAAKP
-160 IDEKKGQEAPKT
+160 IDEKKGQEAPK
-172 PASTTP
+172 A
-178 KPADGK
+178 
-184 KEPEAPKAPVD
+184 
-195 PLAKPT
+195 
-201 NEKKGQEAPK
+201 
-211 TPAGTTP
+211 PAGTTP
-218 KPTDGKKEPEAPKT
+218 KPTDGKKGPEAPK
-232 PVDPF
+232 
-237 AKPTNEKKEP
+237 AS
-247 EAPKTPAD
+247 AD
-255 TPAKPADGKKEP
+255 TSAKPADGKKEP
-267 EAPKAPADPLA
+267 EAPKAPADPLTKPTNEKKGPEAPKAPADTPA
-278 KPTNEKKGQEAP
+278 KPTNEKKGQEEP
-290 KAPADTSA
+290 KAPTDAS
-298 KPADEK
+298 
-304 KGQEAPK
+304 
-311 APADT
+311 
-316 PAKPADGKKSPVSDP
+316 AKPADGKKSPVSDP

-345 NLRFVALSKI
+345 DLRFVALSKI

-415 LEVRADVYEISLAQA
+415 LEVRADVYEMSLAQA

-481 LTREG
+481 LTKEG

-548 RMRACQLAGIEDI
+548 RMRACQLAGIENI

-623 KRINADEELAQQ
+623 KRMNADEELAQQ
-635 MGESPATIQR
+635 VGESPATIQR

-653 PELQDMVDKGKIP
+653 PELQDLVDKGKIP

-688 QKEAKVPSG
+688 QKEDKVPSG

-711 LTTEKIVQAVAPT
+711 LTTEKIEQAVAPT

-766 QTVMERQKAKAAA
+766 QTVMERQKAKTAAA
-779 GKTVKKAETPVR
+779 KKADTPVR

>member
-1 MNGIQEVSG
+1 MADPKKN
-10 SIPLI
+10 PLI
-15 STNHHKRMQKTVE
+15 GAFRAPVP
-28 TTRFQRF
+28 
-35 FCLLEKSFLGR
+35 G
-46 FCPLEFYSKIQG
+46 
-58 LRGQKNEE
+58 
-66 NQNESGRHDGRNLQ
+66 
-80 GLSHFP
+80 
-86 ENQRRGRKD
+86 
-95 FADLFFPPARRIKA
+95 APPDTPA
-109 YGHSEG
+109 
-115 YCRPEQ
+115 P
-121 AGLGKHDSKHEGGR
+121 
-135 PFLEHHK
+135 P
-142 QLHPDEAG
+142 EAG
-150 KPPAAGAATP
+150 KPPAAGAAKP
-160 IDEKKGQEAPKT
+160 IDEKKGQEAPKA
-172 PASTTP
+172 PAGTTP

-184 KEPEAPKAPVD
+184 KEPEAPKAP
-195 PLAKPT
+195 
-201 NEKKGQEAPK
+201 
-211 TPAGTTP
+211 
-218 KPTDGKKEPEAPKT
+218 
-232 PVDPF
+232 
-237 AKPTNEKKEP
+237 
-247 EAPKTPAD
+247 
-255 TPAKPADGKKEP
+255 
-267 EAPKAPADPLA
+267 
-278 KPTNEKKGQEAP
+278 
-290 KAPADTSA
+290 ADTSA
-298 KPADEK
+298 KPADGK

-316 PAKPADGKKSPVSDP
+316 PAKPTNEKKGQEEPKAPTDTSAKPADGKKSPVSDP

-345 NLRFVALSKI
+345 DLRFVALSKI

-415 LEVRADVYEISLAQA
+415 LEVRADVYEMSLAQA

-481 LTREG
+481 LTKEG

-548 RMRACQLAGIEDI
+548 RMRACQLAGIENI

-623 KRINADEELAQQ
+623 KRMNADEELAQQ

-653 PELQDMVDKGKIP
+653 PELQDLVDEGKIP

-724 KREETPPLKVTMLE
+724 KREEMPPLKVTMLE

-755 KQGILEGLKLR
+755 KQGLLEGLKLR

-779 GKTVKKAETPVR
+779 GKTVKKAETPTR

>member
-1 MNGIQEVSG
+1 MVDTKKN
-10 SIPLI
+10 PLI
-15 STNHHKRMQKTVE
+15 GAFRAPVP
-28 TTRFQRF
+28 
-35 FCLLEKSFLGR
+35 G
-46 FCPLEFYSKIQG
+46 
-58 LRGQKNEE
+58 
-66 NQNESGRHDGRNLQ
+66 
-80 GLSHFP
+80 
-86 ENQRRGRKD
+86 
-95 FADLFFPPARRIKA
+95 APPDTPAPP
-109 YGHSEG
+109 GTE
-115 YCRPEQ
+115 
-121 AGLGKHDSKHEGGR
+121 
-135 PFLEHHK
+135 
-142 QLHPDEAG
+142 
-150 KPPAAGAATP
+150 KPPADGATKP
-160 IDEKKGQEAPKT
+160 IDEKKGPEVPKVPADTPAKSTDGKKGQEAPKAPTDT
-172 PASTTP
+172 PV
-178 KPADGK
+178 KPADG
-184 KEPEAPKAPVD
+184 
-195 PLAKPT
+195 
-201 NEKKGQEAPK
+201 KKGQEAPK
-211 TPAGTTP
+211 APADAP
-218 KPTDGKKEPEAPKT
+218 AKPTNGKKGPEAPKT
-232 PVDPF
+232 P
-237 AKPTNEKKEP
+237 T
-247 EAPKTPAD
+247 D

-267 EAPKAPADPLA
+267 ETPKTPTDTPA
-278 KPTNEKKGQEAP
+278 KPDDGKKGP
-290 KAPADTSA
+290 
-298 KPADEK
+298 
-304 KGQEAPK
+304 EAPK

-316 PAKPADGKKSPVSDP
+316 PAKPAEGKKEPEAPKVPAGAPADKKQVSG
-331 SKPKDEKEQEPRSP
+331 KPRDEKGQEAPP
-345 NLRFVALSKI
+345 QNLRFVALSKI

-371 SGLIADIKKNGL
+371 SGLIADIQKNGL

-389 RKSEKEDEFQLV
+389 RKSEKEDEFQLI

-415 LEVRADVYEISLAQA
+415 LEVRADVYEMSLAQA

-438 DKPLMPVPG
+438 DKPLMPIPG

-481 LTREG
+481 LTKEG

-500 PFEGHPFAVRDNKDM
+500 PFEGHPFAVRNNKDM

-548 RMRACQLAGIEDI
+548 RMRACQLAGIENI

-611 KEEIAQDEALGI
+611 KEEIAQDKSLGI
-623 KRINADEELAQQ
+623 KRMNADEELAQQ
-635 MGESPATIQR
+635 VGESPATIQR
-645 YKTLNKLV
+645 YKTLDKLV
-653 PELQDMVDKGKIP
+653 PELQDMVDVGKIP

-688 QKEAKVPSG
+688 AKEGGTVPSG
-697 TKAKELKKESQAGS
+697 TKAKELKKESQAGN
-711 LTTEKIVQAVAPT
+711 LTAEKIEQAVAPT

-766 QTVMERQKAKAAA
+766 QTVIERQKAKAAA
-779 GKTVKKAETPVR
+779 GKNVKKAETPVR